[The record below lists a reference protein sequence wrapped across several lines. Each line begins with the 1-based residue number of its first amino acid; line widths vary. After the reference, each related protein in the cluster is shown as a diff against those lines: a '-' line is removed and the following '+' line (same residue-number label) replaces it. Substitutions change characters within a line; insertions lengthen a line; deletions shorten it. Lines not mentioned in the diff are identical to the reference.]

1 MLTQKANS
9 PYILFLEPQNIPESK
24 QNTRPHVAREYEP
37 VGELTKL
44 GWLLMAPGKEFDC
57 DVMLLTQTSQADYEQ
72 LSRLDVLGLE
82 DLAENDQQTL
92 YTESAIDNR

>member
-1 MLTQKANS
+1 
-9 PYILFLEPQNIPESK
+9 
-24 QNTRPHVAREYEP
+24 
-37 VGELTKL
+37 
-44 GWLLMAPGKEFDC
+44 MAPGKEFDC

-92 YTESAIDNR
+92 YTESANDNR